1 MSESLSFKA
10 RVLPATVEADWTY
23 PWITRMLRS
32 MTCAISGDVV
42 QGMGWYQVKEIEKL
56 AMFEECC
63 TVEFTL
69 A

>member
-1 MSESLSFKA
+1 
-10 RVLPATVEADWTY
+10 
-23 PWITRMLRS
+23 